1 MSYIPTFFNKRDFL
15 GKLLPGYVAV
25 ILFIVLFYPRLIY
38 LAPAVEQ
45 NAQKLVSLDLFSIVI
60 FIVAGPVVGYTLQT
74 FHRNFYTILSKISKR
89 RKIGREEEVKKYAR
103 IIAFCNN
110 EEKERLEEAEA
121 SYDFSISTS
130 IVFIL
135 LGIYYSVYRGSF
147 EVITVPMFIL
157 SIIVLAGG
165 WIDRD
170 ETYWPLHDELY
181 RKLEGHWKNRDRQE
195 M

>member
-1 MSYIPTFFNKRDFL
+1 MSSIPTFFNKRDFL

-25 ILFIVLFYPRLIY
+25 ILFIVLFYPRLLY
-38 LAPAVEQ
+38 FASTVEQ
-45 NAQKLVSLDLFSIVI
+45 NAQKLFSLDLFSIVI
-60 FIVAGPVVGYTLQT
+60 FIVAGPAVGYTLQT
-74 FHRNFYTILSKISKR
+74 FHRNFYTIASKISNR
-89 RKIGREEEVKKYAR
+89 RKLGREEEVKKYAK

-121 SYDFSISTS
+121 CYDFSISTS
-130 IVFIL
+130 IIFTL

-157 SIIVLAGG
+157 SFILLAGG

-170 ETYWPLHDELY
+170 ETYWPLHDEIY
-181 RKLEGHWKNRDRQE
+181 RKVEGHFKNRDRQNA
-195 M
+195 